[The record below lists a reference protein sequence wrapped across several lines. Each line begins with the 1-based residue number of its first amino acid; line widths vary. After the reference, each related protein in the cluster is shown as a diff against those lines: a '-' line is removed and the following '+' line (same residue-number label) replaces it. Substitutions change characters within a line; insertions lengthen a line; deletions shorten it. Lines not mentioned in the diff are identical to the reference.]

1 MKLID
6 DWLKVVKKAW
16 SIRLMILAAF
26 LSGLET
32 ILPYFS
38 DKIPTGVFAIAS
50 FVITA
55 FALLARIIAQP
66 KMDSDEQG

>member
-1 MKLID
+1 MRLID
-6 DWLKVVKKAW
+6 DWRKVVKKAW
-16 SIRLMILAAF
+16 SIRLMVLAAV

-38 DKIPTGVFAIAS
+38 DRIPVGVFAITS
-50 FVITA
+50 FIVTA

-66 KMDSDEQG
+66 KMNSDEQG